1 MRLDTMEL
9 RDVSF
14 IGAQRERER
23 ERQREGGGGRGGEI
37 LRDACCS

>member
-14 IGAQRERER
+14 IGAQREREK
-23 ERQREGGGGRGGEI
+23 EKEKGGEGRVGEI

>member
-14 IGAQRERER
+14 IGAQREREK
-23 ERQREGGGGRGGEI
+23 EKEKAGGGRGGEI